1 MQAHAIAAVRRFDA
15 AVERRVEQVRSPLL
29 DRVFYPL
36 STAADHSRLWHGI
49 AAVDAVLHPTRVADS
64 LRLAVALG
72 AESLATNVVVK
83 SAFRRVRPDEPTE
96 WAGERPPYG
105 MRRPITSSFPSG
117 HAAAAMTAAVLLSAA
132 RPRRAPVVFGL
143 AALVASSRVYV
154 RMHHA
159 SDVLAGAAWGLAF
172 GVGARRALRRVGGA

>member
-15 AVERRVEQVRSPLL
+15 AVERRIERWRSPTL

-36 STAADHSRLWHGI
+36 SAAADHSRLWHGI
-49 AAVDAVLHPTRVADS
+49 AAVDAARHPGRIADS
-64 LRLAVALG
+64 LRLAAALG
-72 AESLATNVVVK
+72 AESFATNVVVK

-96 WAGERPPYG
+96 WAGERPPFG

-132 RPRRAPVVFGL
+132 RPRRAPAVFAL
-143 AALVASSRVYV
+143 AGLVASSRVYV

-159 SDVLAGAAWGLAF
+159 SDVLAGGAWGLVF
-172 GVGARRALRRVGGA
+172 GVIARRVLRRFGGA